1 MPATRTFVRPVNIR
15 IGHFIALAVVA
26 CMHVQAENGTWDWF
40 TEGYT
45 NGLSVEAAADWNDTA
60 NWVGGVVPEGDSAT
74 AYIVPSDRT
83 SSMAS
88 FPARWIKVPEEGLSL
103 GYLSTRQAAKVYLL
117 GGPISFAKTSSYHS
131 SYGALRDETA
141 NSAVCPVWIY
151 NTLTFP
157 DQSANNTGTL
167 INRVNICAP
176 VICPPSARV
185 QISSDYRHY
194 MNRYA
199 TSTSE
204 MVVDEGVTGRLSPGS
219 GNVRLFARMG
229 APEQTG
235 VWKTVSGSPYLRRV
249 GVEHDLAAGCT
260 VTGPGIPAG
269 AFLRRIF
276 AKDLVEISA
285 NATADSGDDGA
296 TLTFGEFHPTTIQHL
311 KDITCQGADKTQITW
326 YFTKFRAEDTFR
338 IVVTNFMGGAANNW
352 FIITSSADASD
363 NFATNRTTYPGT
375 LVLQNTS
382 SFKTQLL
389 RLNKAHI
396 EFTGTN
402 GTHFAGINRIQIDG
416 AARITAPESVT
427 ATVHNVEAWT
437 SALTKDGSGTLY
449 LNSTNATHGAL
460 SVEEGTFFFSPT
472 YSKGTPTMSSLT
484 VAAGATFTL
493 AAGTSINVTS
503 APSLASGARIVV
515 EKGAR
520 LVLPAAYSLPADVS
534 FEGEGAVVSL
544 CSTGGIDYEPI
555 RTTPS
560 AGAVVGNPA
569 FWVTAESL
577 TNDVPAGTIVEED
590 GTKFVTR
597 LNDCRGGA
605 DQGYHFCT
613 NVYNRPWLVT
623 SGTVPYIQFKTGAS
637 GGSESANNYGLAWD
651 VPLTNI
657 RVVFAVLSSPSS
669 GMGCLLGA
677 TKRLTPCD
685 YLRGS
690 TGAGSNIFY
699 WNGSGS
705 SPNVHDAPIYRNG
718 VEIKYNS
725 NYNGCSDTTIIEVD
739 TLADTSAD
747 AFSIC
752 NSGTWGKRWD
762 LCGGRLV
769 EYIIY
774 TNALTYAERLQV
786 SDYLM
791 MKWRGERSVHK
802 FADQRQRMDVT
813 FPEGGATYALD
824 VAEGEAMTA
833 ISVEAGGTLAKTGA
847 GTLHLIDYSDVTGSL
862 RVDEGTVVVQ
872 SVDPSTLALP
882 SGAYLHLDASAD
894 STLTKTTSG
903 GITRVTAWSDPD
915 GGLTATLRYSTSTNA
930 PRLVENALNNLPV
943 LDFGHAHVHANTAA
957 GYKSSPC
964 YLFTPSWN
972 LHTIFSVQGSR
983 GGGNTILGGTAGRND
998 SVTTRKADATYKTIG
1013 IWRDVQAHPGDP
1025 SLPLV
1030 TTSGNTSSQMSSVS
1044 DTSKTE
1050 FRKDGVVVNQKTEPM
1065 GGGYNLYSIKTLTAH
1080 NLESDIIGGIHY
1092 GRSCGGMELG
1102 EIAYYERVLTAD
1114 EFADAESHLMYKW
1127 FNRGSAY
1134 RRPAV
1139 VGTLSVSAGAT
1150 LSLFGGAPVTA
1161 SAISGEGTVDGDL
1174 KAAVG
1179 GCSITAVVA
1188 ADGTIAPLVVTG
1200 AFDVSAGG
1208 VVTLVGAVEALKG
1221 GDYPVVSAGSVV
1233 GTAAGWTCVCANEH
1247 YKFLV
1252 RVSGGDLVVS
1262 VVMPGTVLIMK

>member
-1 MPATRTFVRPVNIR
+1 
-15 IGHFIALAVVA
+15 
-26 CMHVQAENGTWDWF
+26 
-40 TEGYT
+40 
-45 NGLSVEAAADWNDTA
+45 
-60 NWVGGVVPEGDSAT
+60 
-74 AYIVPSDRT
+74 
-83 SSMAS
+83 
-88 FPARWIKVPEEGLSL
+88 
-103 GYLSTRQAAKVYLL
+103 
-117 GGPISFAKTSSYHS
+117 
-131 SYGALRDETA
+131 
-141 NSAVCPVWIY
+141 
-151 NTLTFP
+151 
-157 DQSANNTGTL
+157 
-167 INRVNICAP
+167 
-176 VICPPSARV
+176 
-185 QISSDYRHY
+185 
-194 MNRYA
+194 
-199 TSTSE
+199 
-204 MVVDEGVTGRLSPGS
+204 
-219 GNVRLFARMG
+219 
-229 APEQTG
+229 
-235 VWKTVSGSPYLRRV
+235 
-249 GVEHDLAAGCT
+249 
-260 VTGPGIPAG
+260 VTGPGIPDG
-269 AFLRRIF
+269 AWLKRIF
-276 AKDLVEISA
+276 AADLIEISA
-285 NATADSGDDGA
+285 PATADSGDDGA
-296 TLTFGEFHPTTIQHL
+296 TLTFGAFNPTTIQHM
-311 KDITCQGADKTQITW
+311 DSFANQGAANAEVALYT
-326 YFTKFRAEDTFR
+326 TKFRKDDVFRVEITNLVCGVSYAVVFNLDTD
-338 IVVTNFMGGAANNW
+338 T
-352 FIITSSADASD
+352 TASN
-363 NFATNRTTYPGT
+363 NFATNKTYYPGT
-375 LVLQNTS
+375 VVLH
-382 SFKTQLL
+382 KTPANDSTLIRL
-389 RLNKAHI
+389 RKAHV
-396 EFTGTN
+396 E
-402 GTHFAGINRIQIDG
+402 FAGGGCRRIDISDN
-416 AARITAPESVT
+416 ARITAPAGTT
-427 ATVHNVEAWT
+427 AVVKIVHSWT
-437 SALTKDGSGTLY
+437 APLTKDGAGVLDIAST
-449 LNSTNATHGAL
+449 NSTHSGL
-460 SVEEGTFFFSPT
+460 VVEEGNFIFRPS
-472 YSKGTPTMSSLT
+472 YSGTATMGTLAVSNN
-484 VAAGATFTL
+484 ATFTL
-493 AAGTSINVTS
+493 AAGTSLKVTS
-503 APSLASGARIVV
+503 APALQAGAHIVI
-515 EKGAR
+515 EEGAR
-520 LVLPAAYSLPADVS
+520 LLLPGSYVLPSGVTFDGAGTLVSAY
-534 FEGEGAVVSL
+534 
-544 CSTGGIDYEPI
+544 STGGLDGGPI
-555 RTTPS
+555 RATPPV
-560 AGAVVGNPA
+560 GTVVGNPA

-577 TNDVPAGTIVEED
+577 TNAVPSGTLVVED
-590 GTKFVTR
+590 GTSYVTR
-597 LNDCRGGA
+597 LDDCRGGA
-605 DQGYHFCT
+605 ENGYHFCT

-623 SGTVPYIQFKTGAS
+623 GGAVPYIQFKTGTS

-651 VPLTNI
+651 VPLKNI
-657 RVVFAVLSSPSS
+657 RAVFAVLSSPSS

-739 TLADTSAD
+739 TLGDTSAD

-752 NSGTWGKRWD
+752 HSGQWGKRWD

-774 TNALTYAERLQV
+774 TNVLTYAERLQV

-791 MKWRGERSVHK
+791 RKWRGEPSPHK
-802 FADQRQRMDVT
+802 FADQRQRLDVT

-894 STLTKTTSG
+894 STLTKTTSAG
-903 GITRVTAWSDPD
+903 VTRVTAWSDPD

-930 PRLVENALNNLPV
+930 PRFVENALNNLPV
-943 LDFGHAHVHANTAA
+943 LDFGHAHVHAASSA

-1030 TTSGNTSSQMSSVS
+1030 TTSGNTSSQMSSIS

-1174 KAAVG
+1174 KAAAG

-1200 AFDVSAGG
+1200 ALDVSAGG
-1208 VVTLVGAVEALKG
+1208 VVTLVGDIGKLVG
-1221 GDYPVVSAGSVV
+1221 GDYPVVSAASIV
-1233 GTAAGWTCVCANEH
+1233 GTAAGWRCECANDR
-1247 YKFLV
+1247 YRYVV